1 MRQRYWWQPV
11 WRYEGST
18 EMGGINLLPWREERR
33 KRQQRNF
40 ALLTGAA
47 LAATALALVVVH
59 LEINRRIEFQQQ
71 RNQLLT
77 GELALLD
84 QKIKEIQ
91 DLEKQKKSLIARMD
105 VIQQLQISRPEA
117 VHLFDE
123 LARTVPE
130 GLRLVD
136 LAQNDRTIAVNGVAQ
151 SNARV
156 SVYMRN
162 LDQSPWFQ
170 EPALQ
175 VIEAKPQTGDK
186 KDRQV
191 SRFSLQFKQTD
202 KTAIEADQ
210 AKPPIRPAKR

>member
-1 MRQRYWWQPV
+1 
-11 WRYEGST
+11 
-18 EMGGINLLPWREERR
+18 MGGINLLPWREERR

-40 ALLTGAA
+40 ALLTVAA
-47 LAATALALVVVH
+47 LAATALAMLVLH
-59 LEINRRIEFQQQ
+59 MEINRRIEFQQQ

-91 DLEKQKKSLIARMD
+91 ELEKQKKSLIARMD

-123 LARTVPE
+123 LARTIPE

-175 VIEAKPQTGDK
+175 VIEAKPSGGDK
-186 KDRQV
+186 KDRQL

-202 KTAIEADQ
+202 KTAAAEADPR
-210 AKPPIRPAKR
+210 KPAGSAKR

>member
-1 MRQRYWWQPV
+1 
-11 WRYEGST
+11 
-18 EMGGINLLPWREERR
+18 MGGINLLPWREERR

-47 LAATALALVVVH
+47 LAATALAMLVLH
-59 LEINRRIEFQQQ
+59 MEINRRIEFQQQ

-77 GELALLD
+77 SELALLD

-91 DLEKQKKSLIARMD
+91 ELEKQKKSLIARMD

-123 LARTVPE
+123 LARTIPE

-175 VIEAKPQTGDK
+175 VIEAKPSGADK
-186 KDRQV
+186 KDRQL

-202 KTAIEADQ
+202 KTAVEADPR
-210 AKPPIRPAKR
+210 KPAGPAKR

>member
-1 MRQRYWWQPV
+1 M
-11 WRYEGST
+11 
-18 EMGGINLLPWREERR
+18 
-33 KRQQRNF
+33 
-40 ALLTGAA
+40 
-47 LAATALALVVVH
+47 
-59 LEINRRIEFQQQ
+59 EINRRIEFQQQ

-91 DLEKQKKSLIARMD
+91 ELEKQKKSLIARMD

-123 LARTVPE
+123 LARTIPE

-175 VIEAKPQTGDK
+175 VIEAKPSGGDK
-186 KDRQV
+186 TDRQL

-202 KTAIEADQ
+202 KTAAETDPR
-210 AKPPIRPAKR
+210 KPPAGPAKR

>member
-1 MRQRYWWQPV
+1 
-11 WRYEGST
+11 
-18 EMGGINLLPWREERR
+18 MGGINLLPWREERR

-40 ALLTGAA
+40 ALMTGAG

-136 LAQNDRTIAVNGVAQ
+136 LSQNDRTIAVNGVAQ

-175 VIEAKPQTGDK
+175 VIEAKPPIGDK

-202 KTAIEADQ
+202 KTAFEGDQ